1 MSNGKSTVSRKMN
14 IWLNQLV
21 IWYVS
26 DHIFWTPNQDR
37 WCNQGNSMFET
48 VNLSWKLRPNSHI
61 VYLTLNHEFHR
72 TLWSLTSPNLLNSLV
87 NWQSTIDPYNSIKP
101 TYTRLTGG
109 LPRDAQT
116 FKRIKGHSK
125 VLHLTSCLI
134 LTLPPNNF
142 FHLTVSTP
150 QQFLPIPWANRPI
163 YHHYLDTS
171 DFWPKPYTLV
181 EMTENH
187 C

>member
-1 MSNGKSTVSRKMN
+1 MN

-48 VNLSWKLRPNSHI
+48 VNLSWKFRPNSHI
-61 VYLTLNHEFHR
+61 VYLTLNHQFHR
-72 TLWSLTSPNLLNSLV
+72 TLWSLASPNLLNSLV
-87 NWQSTIDPYNSIKP
+87 NWPSTTDPYNSIKP
-101 TYTRLTGG
+101 TYTGLTRG
-109 LPRDAQT
+109 LSRDAQT
-116 FKRIKGHSK
+116 LERIKGHSK
-125 VLHLTSCLI
+125 VLHLTSCLP

-142 FHLTVSTP
+142 FHHSHSLS
-150 QQFLPIPWANRPI
+150 QQANLPPYP
-163 YHHYLDTS
+163 DTS
-171 DFWPKPYTLV
+171 DFWPKLYTLV